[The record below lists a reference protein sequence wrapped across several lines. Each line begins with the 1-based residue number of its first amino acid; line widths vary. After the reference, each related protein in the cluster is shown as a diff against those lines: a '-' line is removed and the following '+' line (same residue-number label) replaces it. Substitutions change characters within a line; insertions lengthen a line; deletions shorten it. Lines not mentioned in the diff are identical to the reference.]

1 VANHIPTRL
10 RASLGKE
17 RVAAGN
23 IFFGMDLVE
32 FVCSPIA
39 FVGDGEQTNAMNGSR
54 SSAETG
60 EMETKFVP
68 GKVREVEE
76 REHYKHAKYEA
87 TPGKSTICG
96 KNCRRGHSRLP
107 EIVPDKNGQLN
118 QGRHRQNTPLQALS
132 QGSIRQP
139 IRACQHTR

>member
-39 FVGDGEQTNAMNGSR
+39 FVGYGEQTNAMNGSR
-54 SSAETG
+54 SSSETG
-60 EMETKFVP
+60 KMETKFVP
-68 GKVREVEE
+68 GKVREIEKGEE
-76 REHYKHAKYEA
+76 YKEAKHGPP
-87 TPGKSTICG
+87 PGRNTIC
-96 KNCRRGHSRLP
+96 RESR
-107 EIVPDKNGQLN
+107 
-118 QGRHRQNTPLQALS
+118 
-132 QGSIRQP
+132 
-139 IRACQHTR
+139 